1 MSPESDVR
9 LTIPAEAPYLS
20 VCRAALSGF
29 LTNAGD
35 DEVEES
41 KLVLS
46 EVCAAAVA
54 HQSGEALEIAF
65 RAVPGAIEVEV
76 TGAGVDAFLTDPV
89 AHEVVD
95 RLASGWRVER
105 APDGGSVGHLLAPA
119 PLSRF
124 RRPRQGTVS
133 ERPILASATVV
144 RWYGSRWHGARR
156 R

>member
-1 MSPESDVR
+1 MSPVSDVR

-95 RLASGWRVER
+95 RLTSGWRVER
-105 APDGGSVGHLLAPA
+105 APDGEGASVTF
-119 PLSRF
+119 SR
-124 RRPRQGTVS
+124 RLR
-133 ERPILASATVV
+133 
-144 RWYGSRWHGARR
+144 
-156 R
+156 